1 MSWSCPYCEKSFSR
15 KDSMK
20 RHIKNKHSTPGH
32 FTPFNAM
39 HYSTEKCQRFQ
50 FEHPFTCMVAGMT
63 GSGKTVWVQSLLTQ
77 AYRMIN
83 LPPEKIV
90 WCYSQWQPAYMEML
104 VTIPNI
110 EFVKGIPTALEQ
122 DAYFSVNKRNLIV
135 FDDQMI
141 DAGKDQRIVNLF
153 TRGSHHRNLS
163 VIYIVQNVF
172 HQGKGSRSIS
182 LNSHY
187 LVLFKNPRDKLQV
200 LTLAKQMYPG
210 RTDFFLKQY
219 EEAVR
224 RPYGYLLIDL
234 KTTTQDD
241 CRLRTNVLPGEEGFN
256 QAAMEETIPHELLRY
271 LKQQNLSSDPLL
283 PTMQRLQSGMDVTL
297 SRRDLGE
304 DEKAKQFLQLQN
316 RYLTFKQQLN
326 THTPLPAR
334 NKPQEMNTSQPE
346 VNLPTSLGDSTTV
359 TAPSTPLNPFNVAP
373 NLNQGAVLQGPTA
386 LTPLNPV
393 ILTPPPTVKS
403 PSPMPSPPKKRQ
415 RIHFVNYLDDDEPIQ
430 KRRSRRLKSQS
441 HPYKY
446 AKKVES

>member
-1 MSWSCPYCEKSFSR
+1 MSWSCPHCEKSFSR
-15 KDSMK
+15 KDSMQ
-20 RHIKNKHSTPGH
+20 RHINNKHSNPD
-32 FTPFNAM
+32 FAPFNAM
-39 HYSTEKCQRFQ
+39 HYPTEKCQRFQ

-90 WCYSQWQPAYMEML
+90 WCYSQWQPTYMEML

-153 TRGSHHRNLS
+153 TRDSHHRNLS

-172 HQGKGSRSIS
+172 HQGKGGRSIS

-241 CRLRTNVLPGEEGFN
+241 CRLRTNVLPGEERFN
-256 QAAMEETIPHELLRY
+256 QVAMEENIPQELLRY
-271 LKQQNLSSDPLL
+271 LKL
-283 PTMQRLQSGMDVTL
+283 
-297 SRRDLGE
+297 
-304 DEKAKQFLQLQN
+304 
-316 RYLTFKQQLN
+316 
-326 THTPLPAR
+326 
-334 NKPQEMNTSQPE
+334 
-346 VNLPTSLGDSTTV
+346 
-359 TAPSTPLNPFNVAP
+359 
-373 NLNQGAVLQGPTA
+373 
-386 LTPLNPV
+386 
-393 ILTPPPTVKS
+393 
-403 PSPMPSPPKKRQ
+403 
-415 RIHFVNYLDDDEPIQ
+415 
-430 KRRSRRLKSQS
+430 
-441 HPYKY
+441 
-446 AKKVES
+446 

>member
-1 MSWSCPYCEKSFSR
+1 MSWSCPHCEKSFSR

-20 RHIKNKHSTPGH
+20 RHMNSKHSDSSFAPVI
-32 FTPFNAM
+32 PM
-39 HYSTEKCQRFQ
+39 SQEKCQRFQ
-50 FEHPFTCMVAGMT
+50 LVHPFTCMVAGMT
-63 GSGKTVWVQSLLTQ
+63 GSGKTVWVQSLLQQ
-77 AYRMIN
+77 AQAVIDQ
-83 LPPEKIV
+83 PPERII
-90 WCYSQWQPAYMEML
+90 WCYSQWQNAYTQLLMM
-104 VTIPNI
+104 IPTI

-122 DAYFSVNKRNLIV
+122 DTYLDVNKRNLIV
-135 FDDQMI
+135 IDDQMI
-141 DAGKDQRIVNLF
+141 EAGKDNRIVNLF
-153 TRGSHHRNLS
+153 TKGSHHRNLS
-163 VIYIVQNVF
+163 VIYIVQNLF
-172 HQGKGSRSIS
+172 HQGKGNRSIS

-187 LVLFKNPRDKLQV
+187 LVLFKNPRDKLQI

-256 QAAMEETIPHELLRY
+256 QAAMEENIPQELLRY

-283 PTMQRLQSGMDVTL
+283 PAMQRLQSGMDGTL

-326 THTPLPAR
+326 TPLPAR
-334 NKPQEMNTSQPE
+334 SKPEEMNTTPP
-346 VNLPTSLGDSTTV
+346 VILPASPGDSTTL

-373 NLNQGAVLQGPTA
+373 NLNQGAILQGPKAVTP
-386 LTPLNPV
+386 TPLNPV

-403 PSPMPSPPKKRQ
+403 PSPMPSPPKRKRQ
-415 RIHFVNYLDDDEPIQ
+415 RIHFVNYLDDDESMQ

-441 HPYKY
+441 HPYKSV
-446 AKKVES
+446 KKGEREK